1 MMHLFG
7 PPVPPPRSQWLH
19 VWIEEKRHRQIETLL
34 DEAFATLSDLRAI
47 QRRKPELADI
57 APELPAFTRELASL
71 IVRVRV
77 LRAASTFVPN
87 RALSLRSPPGLVV
100 FRAQS
105 EGLEEERRSRTR

>member
-71 IVRVRV
+71 IVRVRAPQV
-77 LRAASTFVPN
+77 RLCRTALYRFDRLPASSYF
-87 RALSLRSPPGLVV
+87 
-100 FRAQS
+100 
-105 EGLEEERRSRTR
+105 